1 MMRSQPYTWSFVL
14 VISAIAALLAVFGEL
29 VTPLRAV
36 IVLWFLAV
44 CPGMA
49 IVRLLRLGE
58 GWVEWTVA
66 VALSLAL
73 DALVAAGMLFAGRW
87 APEAGLIIL
96 TGLTLLGVVLGLA
109 QLSGRRLE
117 ML

>member
-1 MMRSQPYTWSFVL
+1 MRTQPLTWSFVL
-14 VISAIAALLAVFGEL
+14 VISAIAVLLAVFGEL
-29 VTPLRAV
+29 VNPLRAA
-36 IVLWFLAV
+36 IVLWFLVV

-49 IVRLLRLGE
+49 FVRLLRLGE
-58 GWVEWTVA
+58 GWVEWTLA

-87 APEAGLIIL
+87 APQAGLIIL
-96 TGLTLLGVVLGLA
+96 TGLTLLGVALRVI

-117 ML
+117 AL